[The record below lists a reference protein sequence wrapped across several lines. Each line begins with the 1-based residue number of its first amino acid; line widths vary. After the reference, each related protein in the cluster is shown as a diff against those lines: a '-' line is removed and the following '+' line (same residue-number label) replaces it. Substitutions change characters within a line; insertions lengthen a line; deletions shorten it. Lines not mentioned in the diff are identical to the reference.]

1 MSAEDKHPHEL
12 SELRRKAEEIA
23 RQKTESYAQ
32 TSAPLSPSEVLNA
45 LHELEVHQIELEM
58 QNEEL
63 RATLVDLDI
72 SRAQYFEL
80 YDLAPVG
87 YCTVNEKGLILE
99 ANLTVVH
106 LLGKSDRAAFLKQPL
121 TRFIHTDDQ
130 DIYYM
135 HQKRLLASSGIEGC
149 ELRMM
154 KEDGTPLWVYL
165 QATSVQEKDG
175 EQICHVILSD
185 ITERKRVE
193 EALKENENR
202 LQLALFGSE
211 TGMWEL
217 HIPTMEVVIDE
228 RACNIL
234 GYENKGTGS
243 HHTSWDVLVPSQ
255 DNPLIHKRLVAYLQG
270 DTPFFEVEN
279 QMKHSS
285 GSLVW
290 MIIRGKITRRLPD
303 GSPLQL
309 SGTFHDIT
317 EQKLTEDAL
326 RIANKKLKILSGI
339 TRHDILN
346 KIMGITGYLW
356 LSRDLIQDKDIR
368 RYFNNIETAVNSIE
382 KQIEFTRMYEELGMK
397 KPEWFQISELIK
409 KLGDP
414 LIRIQHDCVNLNL
427 LADPMIEM
435 VFANL
440 MGNTIAHAEGAT
452 MVQIHC
458 EIPEKDLL
466 IIWEDNGPGI
476 PDDQKE
482 LIFEKGFGKHI
493 GFGLFLSREIL
504 SITGLTIRET
514 GVFGEGARF
523 EIRVPKGMWS
533 ASEDGLVR

>member
-1 MSAEDKHPHEL
+1 MSEEDKKSRDL
-12 SELRRKAEEIA
+12 SELRRRAEEIA
-23 RQKTESYAQ
+23 RHKAESFAQ
-32 TSAPLSPSEVLNA
+32 DSASLSASEVRKT
-45 LHELEVHQIELEM
+45 LHELKVHQIELEM

-63 RATLVDLDI
+63 RATLVDLDA

-99 ANLTVVH
+99 ANLTVVN
-106 LLGKSDRAAFLKQPL
+106 LLGKSGRAAFLRQPI
-121 TRFIHTDDQ
+121 TRFIHTEDQ

-135 HQKRLLASSGIEGC
+135 HRKLLFENSGIQGC

-154 KEDGTPLWVYL
+154 KEDGTHIWVYL

-175 EQICHVILSD
+175 EQIYRVILSD
-185 ITERKRVE
+185 ITDRKVVE

-234 GYENKGTGS
+234 GYEHKGTRS
-243 HHTSWDVLVPSQ
+243 YHTFWDTLLQPEK
-255 DNPLIHKRLVAYLQG
+255 NPLVDKRLVAYITG
-270 DTPFFEVEN
+270 KTPFFEVES

-285 GSLVW
+285 GSMVW
-290 MIIRGKITRRLPD
+290 MIIRGKITRSLPD

-317 EQKLTEDAL
+317 EQKLTEEAL
-326 RIANKKLKILSGI
+326 YVANKKLKILSSI

-346 KIMGITGYLW
+346 KIMGVNGYLW
-356 LSRDLIQDKDIR
+356 LSRDLIQDENLL
-368 RYFNNIETAVNSIE
+368 RYFHNIENAITSIE
-382 KQIEFTRMYEELGMK
+382 KQIEFTHTYEELGMK

-409 KLGDP
+409 KLSDP
-414 LIRIQHDCVNLNL
+414 LIRIKHDCMNLNL
-427 LADPMIEM
+427 LADPMIEK
-435 VFANL
+435 VFYNL

-458 EIPEKDLL
+458 EILENDLL
-466 IIWEDNGPGI
+466 IIWEDDGPGI

-482 LIFEKGFGKHI
+482 QIFEKGFGKHT

-504 SITGLTIRET
+504 SITGLHIRET
-514 GVFGEGARF
+514 GIFGKGARF

-533 ASEDGLVR
+533 AFGDGLAR